1 MHNLKRII
9 IKTSKIIAAEGFFVF
24 FRKAVRRLYWEL
36 ASKYLHRV
44 YAGNITYRQSMNEIT
59 RRLLVKQLPA
69 SLMDQNARA
78 LFDLIEGFKEEII
91 EIGQKKKSCDQKWKE
106 SL

>member
-1 MHNLKRII
+1 
-9 IKTSKIIAAEGFFVF
+9 
-24 FRKAVRRLYWEL
+24 
-36 ASKYLHRV
+36 
-44 YAGNITYRQSMNEIT
+44 MNEIT